1 MVDRG
6 VPPDGVPPNGVP
18 PDIAAMNFE
27 DALAELEQ
35 IVRRLEGG
43 QVKLDE
49 AIMSYE
55 RGAQLKRHCERKL
68 NEAQQRVDRIVI
80 GPEGAVGMDPP
91 NLTETRWSEPI
102 SFPSALDEAA

>member
-1 MVDRG
+1 MVDPG
-6 VPPDGVPPNGVP
+6 VPS
-18 PDIAAMNFE
+18 DIAVMSFE

-55 RGAQLKRHCERKL
+55 RGAQLKRHCENKL
-68 NEAQQRVDRIVI
+68 NEAQQRVERIVI
-80 GPEGAVGMDPP
+80 GPEGVVTA
-91 NLTETRWSEPI
+91 EP
-102 SFPSALDEAA
+102 AKLD

>member
-1 MVDRG
+1 MVDPG
-6 VPPDGVPPNGVP
+6 VPS
-18 PDIAAMNFE
+18 DIDVMSFE

-55 RGAQLKRHCERKL
+55 RGAQLKRHCENKL

-80 GPEGAVGMDPP
+80 GPEGIVAA
-91 NLTETRWSEPI
+91 EP
-102 SFPSALDEAA
+102 AKLD

>member
-1 MVDRG
+1 MADVD
-6 VPPDGVPPNGVP
+6 VSA
-18 PDIAAMNFE
+18 DIAAMSFE

-49 AIMSYE
+49 AILSYE

-68 NEAQQRVDRIVI
+68 NEAQQRVERIVV
-80 GPEGAVGMDPP
+80 GPDGAV
-91 NLTETRWSEPI
+91 TAEP
-102 SFPSALDEAA
+102 AKLD

>member
-1 MVDRG
+1 MVDPG
-6 VPPDGVPPNGVP
+6 DP
-18 PDIAAMNFE
+18 PDIAAMSFE

-49 AIMSYE
+49 AILSYE

-80 GPEGAVGMDPP
+80 GPDGAV
-91 NLTETRWSEPI
+91 TAEPAK
-102 SFPSALDEAA
+102 FD